1 MADYKITRLTT
12 GEEIIANVVDNGS
25 TVTLN
30 KPLLLIPMQEGKL
43 TFASWLPYNED
54 DFVEVDKSAVMFQ
67 INVMKQMADQY
78 AEATGSVIT
87 PEKKIII

>member
-43 TFASWLPYNED
+43 TFASWLPYNAD
-54 DFVEVDKSAVMFQ
+54 DFVEVDKSAIMFQ
-67 INVMKQMADQY
+67 INVMKQMEDQY
-78 AEATGSVIT
+78 AQATGAVIM

>member
-25 TVTLN
+25 TFTLK

-43 TFASWLPYNED
+43 TFASWLPYNSD
-54 DFVEVDKSAVMFQ
+54 DFVEVPKDSVMFQ
-67 INVMKQMADQY
+67 IEPIKQMTDQY
-78 AEATGSVIT
+78 AEATGAVIT